1 MQTQNNQLTQAE
13 IQEWLVSYLAET
25 LEIDKNDVD
34 IEEPFTRYG
43 LDSSSAI
50 VMTGDLGTFL
60 GFDIDPTIPYD
71 YPTIE
76 ALAKYLEEQKKV
88 A

>member
-1 MQTQNNQLTQAE
+1 MQTQNNQLTQTE

-25 LEIDKNDVD
+25 LEIDQNEVD

-50 VMTGDLGTFL
+50 VMTGDLETFL
-60 GFDIDPTIPYD
+60 GFEIDPTVAYD

-76 ALAKYLEEQKKV
+76 ALAQYLEEQKKV